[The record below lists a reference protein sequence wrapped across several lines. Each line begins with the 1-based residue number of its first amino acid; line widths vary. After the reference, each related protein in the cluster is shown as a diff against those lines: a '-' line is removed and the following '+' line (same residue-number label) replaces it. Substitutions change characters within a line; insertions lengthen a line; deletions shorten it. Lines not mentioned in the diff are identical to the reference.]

1 MRVGEYCN
9 RDVVIIDRST
19 GVIEAAQLMRR
30 YHVGTLVVVE
40 REPDFNRP
48 VGIVTDRD
56 LVIEVLAQRVDPE
69 QLAADDI
76 MSANLATAGEQ
87 DDVLDALT
95 RMRTLGI
102 RRMPIIDARSAL
114 VGLLAVDDLLSLLA
128 GSLYDVVALVARE
141 IKSEEN
147 RRP

>member
-1 MRVGEYCN
+1 MHVGEYCN
-9 RDVVIIDRST
+9 RDVVIIDRTT

-40 REPDFNRP
+40 REPDFNRA
-48 VGIVTDRD
+48 VGILTDRD
-56 LVIEVLAQRVDPE
+56 LVVEVLAQDVDPA

-76 MSANLATAGEQ
+76 MCANLAAAEER
-87 DDVLDALT
+87 DDVLDTLR

-102 RRMPIIDARSAL
+102 RRMPVLDARGAL
-114 VGLLAVDDLLSLLA
+114 VGLLAVDDLLSLMA

-141 IKSEEN
+141 IRTEER

>member
-1 MRVGEYCN
+1 MRVGEYCK
-9 RDVVIIDRST
+9 RDVVIIDRMT

-30 YHVGTLVVVE
+30 YHVGTLLVVE
-40 REPDFNRP
+40 REPEFNRP

-56 LVIEVLAQRVDPE
+56 LVVEVLAQNTDPA

-76 MSANLATAGEQ
+76 MSANLATASEN
-87 DDVLDALT
+87 DDVLDTLR

-102 RRMPIIDARSAL
+102 RRMPVIDARSAL
-114 VGLLAVDDLLSLLA
+114 IGLLAVDDLLSLLA

-141 IKSEEN
+141 IRAEER